1 AVSVL
6 LRALAS
12 RRTVQ
17 VLSRPQVRTTHN
29 NEAYVTVGQLVPVVN
44 GVTQNGLGTANPNVQ
59 QQQVGI
65 TLRVTPRITPDGVI
79 AMSVYADKSS
89 LAGQGVPIFTSA

>member
-1 AVSVL
+1 VL

-44 GVTQNGLGTANPNVQ
+44 GVTQNGLGTANPTYSSSRW
-59 QQQVGI
+59 G
-65 TLRVTPRITPDGVI
+65 LRCE
-79 AMSVYADKSS
+79 
-89 LAGQGVPIFTSA
+89 